1 MIITNNNSTPNTQ
14 INQKDE
20 KKDLSSPKTIFKKDS
35 AHPTELSEIDVKLNQ
50 LTNKLLDQLKANND
64 GNFKPQVLNQAKN
77 AQVAPNFAKDV
88 VDLINSI
95 KSDPNLSKFATKL
108 EEFLKPIE
116 QIKNADLASNIKNSG
131 IMLEAKISEAL
142 RKESL
147 PTSIK
152 ELLSLMKKVQGNELK
167 QSFLELAKNENSD
180 IQKSFDNLKLIL
192 ENAKT
197 KNLNVINNSNL
208 KPLLNLGKSI
218 ENTIKFLDKSAN
230 LLSNEQATQ
239 SLNKTNTSQN
249 IQTKISS
256 TVKALDFVQNLL
268 QKTQSQVEKIN
279 FELPNLK
286 NVKSIKNELINITN
300 DISKQINTLKDSL
313 GITKANTL
321 SNLMS
326 LEQSSTLIER
336 LMNAIST
343 DANNTNLQ
351 EKLSLAAKKLSS
363 IINYFDK
370 NANEAKQ
377 NLVQINHLSKLTK
390 KATLDIPNIT
400 PNNIDESL
408 KALSNDV
415 KATLLNLKEATQNG
429 ANLNNINQN
438 VNRLLTQIEMH
449 QLMSFAGN
457 SIQTYLPYVWDGLDS
472 SSVAF
477 KQGKSKFYSK
487 IDLNFIK
494 YGSVSVILGLFDGK
508 FIDIMISTGKEDF
521 KDIILNSSKEL
532 KTAITNLGLIISSFS
547 LTHKAKF
554 EPYNEQKPF
563 DLGFS
568 VKA

>member
-35 AHPTELSEIDVKLNQ
+35 AHSTELSEVDVKLNQ
-50 LTNKLLDQLKANND
+50 ITNKLLDQLKANND

-152 ELLSLMKKVQGNELK
+152 ELLSLMKKVQSNELK

-180 IQKSFDNLKLIL
+180 IQKSFDDLKLIL
-192 ENAKT
+192 ENAKA

-230 LLSNEQATQ
+230 LLSEQATQ

-256 TVKALDFVQNLL
+256 TIKALDFVQNLL

-286 NVKSIKNELINITN
+286 NIKSIKNDLINITN
-300 DISKQINTLKDSL
+300 DINKQINGLKDSF
-313 GITKANTL
+313 GIAKANTL

-326 LEQSSTLIER
+326 LEQNSTLIEN
-336 LMNAIST
+336 LMDAIST

-351 EKLSLAAKKLSS
+351 EKLSLAAKKLSN

-370 NANEAKQ
+370 NASDAKQ
-377 NLVQINHLSKLTK
+377 NLVQINHLSKLAK
-390 KATLDIPNIT
+390 KATLDIQNIE
-400 PNNIDESL
+400 PNNIDKSL

-415 KATLLNLKEATQNG
+415 KATLLNLKEATQN
-429 ANLNNINQN
+429 ASNLNNINQN

-449 QLMSFAGN
+449 QLMSFAEN

-477 KQGKSKFYSK
+477 KQGKSKFYAK

-494 YGSVSVILGLFDGK
+494 YGSVSVILGLFDSK

-554 EPYNEQKPF
+554 EPYNEQKSF
-563 DLGFS
+563 DLGFN

>member
-35 AHPTELSEIDVKLNQ
+35 AHSTELSEVDVKLNQ
-50 LTNKLLDQLKANND
+50 ITNKLLDQLKANND

-152 ELLSLMKKVQGNELK
+152 ELLSLMKKVQSNELK

-180 IQKSFDNLKLIL
+180 IQKSFDDLKLIL
-192 ENAKT
+192 ENAKA

-208 KPLLNLGKSI
+208 KPLLNLGESI
-218 ENTIKFLDKSAN
+218 ENAIKFLDKSAN
-230 LLSNEQATQ
+230 LLSEQAT
-239 SLNKTNTSQN
+239 QN

-256 TVKALDFVQNLL
+256 TIKALDFVQNLL

-279 FELPNLK
+279 FETPNLK
-286 NVKSIKNELINITN
+286 NIKSIKNDLINITN
-300 DISKQINTLKDSL
+300 DINKQINGLKDSF
-313 GITKANTL
+313 GIAKTNTL

-326 LEQSSTLIER
+326 LEQSSTLIEN
-336 LMNAIST
+336 LIDAIST

-351 EKLSLAAKKLSS
+351 EKLSLAAKKLSN

-370 NANEAKQ
+370 NASDAKQ
-377 NLVQINHLSKLTK
+377 NLVQINHLSKLAK
-390 KATLDIPNIT
+390 KATLDIQNIE
-400 PNNIDESL
+400 PNNIDKNL

-415 KATLLNLKEATQNG
+415 KATLLNLKEATQN
-429 ANLNNINQN
+429 ASNLNNINQN

-477 KQGKSKFYSK
+477 KQGKSKFYAK

-554 EPYNEQKPF
+554 EPYNEQKSF
-563 DLGFS
+563 DLGFN

>member
-35 AHPTELSEIDVKLNQ
+35 AHTTELSEIDVKLNQ

-131 IMLEAKISEAL
+131 VMLEAKVSEAL

-218 ENTIKFLDKSAN
+218 ENAIKFLDKSAN

-477 KQGKSKFYSK
+477 KQGKSKFYAK

>member
-35 AHPTELSEIDVKLNQ
+35 AHSTELSEVDVKLNQ
-50 LTNKLLDQLKANND
+50 ITNKLLDQLKANND

-152 ELLSLMKKVQGNELK
+152 ELLSLMKKVQSNELK

-180 IQKSFDNLKLIL
+180 IQKSFDDLKLIL
-192 ENAKT
+192 ENAKA

-218 ENTIKFLDKSAN
+218 ENAIKFLDKSAN
-230 LLSNEQATQ
+230 LLSEQATQ

-256 TVKALDFVQNLL
+256 TIKALDFVQNLL

-286 NVKSIKNELINITN
+286 NIKSIKNDLINITN
-300 DISKQINTLKDSL
+300 DINKQINTLKDSF
-313 GITKANTL
+313 GIAKANTL

-326 LEQSSTLIER
+326 LEQNSTLIEN
-336 LMNAIST
+336 LIDAIST

-351 EKLSLAAKKLSS
+351 EKLSLAAKKLSN

-370 NANEAKQ
+370 NASDAKQ
-377 NLVQINHLSKLTK
+377 NLVQINHLSKLAK
-390 KATLDIPNIT
+390 KATLDIQNIE
-400 PNNIDESL
+400 PNNIDKNL

-415 KATLLNLKEATQNG
+415 KATLLNLKEATQN
-429 ANLNNINQN
+429 ASNLNNINQN

-449 QLMSFAGN
+449 QLMSFAEN

-477 KQGKSKFYSK
+477 KQGKSKFYAK

-494 YGSVSVILGLFDGK
+494 YGSVSVILGLFDSK

-554 EPYNEQKPF
+554 EPYNEQKSF
-563 DLGFS
+563 DLGFN

>member
-35 AHPTELSEIDVKLNQ
+35 THSTELSEVDVKLNQ
-50 LTNKLLDQLKANND
+50 ITNKLLDQLKANND

-152 ELLSLMKKVQGNELK
+152 ELLSLMKKVQSNELK

-180 IQKSFDNLKLIL
+180 IQKSFDDLKLIL
-192 ENAKT
+192 ENAKA

-218 ENTIKFLDKSAN
+218 ENAIKFLDKSAN
-230 LLSNEQATQ
+230 LLSEQATQ
-239 SLNKTNTSQN
+239 NLNKTNTSQN

-256 TVKALDFVQNLL
+256 TIKALDFVQNLL

-286 NVKSIKNELINITN
+286 NIKSIKNDLINITN
-300 DISKQINTLKDSL
+300 DINKQINTLKDSF
-313 GITKANTL
+313 GIAKTNTL

-326 LEQSSTLIER
+326 LEQSSTLIEN
-336 LMNAIST
+336 LIDAIST

-351 EKLSLAAKKLSS
+351 EKLSLAAKKLSN

-370 NANEAKQ
+370 NAGDAKQ
-377 NLVQINHLSKLTK
+377 NLAQINHLSKLAK
-390 KATLDIPNIT
+390 KATLDIQNIE

-415 KATLLNLKEATQNG
+415 KTTLLNLKEATQN
-429 ANLNNINQN
+429 ASNLNNINQN

-477 KQGKSKFYSK
+477 KQGKSKFYAK

-554 EPYNEQKPF
+554 EPYNEQNSF
-563 DLGFS
+563 DLGFN

>member
-35 AHPTELSEIDVKLNQ
+35 THSTELSEVDVKLNQ
-50 LTNKLLDQLKANND
+50 ITNKLLDQLKANND

-152 ELLSLMKKVQGNELK
+152 ELLSLMKKVQSNELK

-180 IQKSFDNLKLIL
+180 IQKSFDDLKLIL
-192 ENAKT
+192 ENAKA

-218 ENTIKFLDKSAN
+218 ENAIKFLDKSAN
-230 LLSNEQATQ
+230 LLSEQAT
-239 SLNKTNTSQN
+239 QN

-256 TVKALDFVQNLL
+256 TIKALDFVQNLL

-286 NVKSIKNELINITN
+286 NIKSIKNDLINITN
-300 DISKQINTLKDSL
+300 DINKQINGLKDSF
-313 GITKANTL
+313 GIAKTNTL

-326 LEQSSTLIER
+326 LEQNSTLIEN
-336 LMNAIST
+336 LIDAIST

-351 EKLSLAAKKLSS
+351 EKLSLAAKKLSN

-370 NANEAKQ
+370 NASDAKQ
-377 NLVQINHLSKLTK
+377 NLAQINHLSKLAK
-390 KATLDIPNIT
+390 KATLDIQNIE
-400 PNNIDESL
+400 PNNIDKSL

-415 KATLLNLKEATQNG
+415 KATLLNLKEATQN
-429 ANLNNINQN
+429 ASNLNNINQN

-449 QLMSFAGN
+449 QLMSFAEN

-477 KQGKSKFYSK
+477 KQGKSKFYAK

-554 EPYNEQKPF
+554 EPYNEQNSF
-563 DLGFS
+563 DLGFN

>member
-35 AHPTELSEIDVKLNQ
+35 THSTELSEVDVKLNQ
-50 LTNKLLDQLKANND
+50 ITNKLLDQLKANND

-152 ELLSLMKKVQGNELK
+152 ELLSLMKKVQSNELK

-180 IQKSFDNLKLIL
+180 IQKSFDDLKLIL
-192 ENAKT
+192 ENAKA

-218 ENTIKFLDKSAN
+218 ENAIKFLDKSAN
-230 LLSNEQATQ
+230 LLSEQAT
-239 SLNKTNTSQN
+239 QN

-256 TVKALDFVQNLL
+256 TIKALDFVQNLL

-286 NVKSIKNELINITN
+286 NIKSIKNDLINITN
-300 DISKQINTLKDSL
+300 DINKQINGLKDSF
-313 GITKANTL
+313 GIAKANTL

-326 LEQSSTLIER
+326 LEQNSTLIEN
-336 LMNAIST
+336 LMDAIST

-351 EKLSLAAKKLSS
+351 EKLSLAAKKLSN

-370 NANEAKQ
+370 NAGDAKQ
-377 NLVQINHLSKLTK
+377 NLAQINHLSKLTK
-390 KATLDIPNIT
+390 KATLDIQNIE

-415 KATLLNLKEATQNG
+415 KATLLNLKEATQN
-429 ANLNNINQN
+429 ASNLNNINQN

-449 QLMSFAGN
+449 QLMSFAEN

-477 KQGKSKFYSK
+477 KQGKSKFYAK

-554 EPYNEQKPF
+554 EPYNEQNSF
-563 DLGFS
+563 DLGFN

>member
-35 AHPTELSEIDVKLNQ
+35 AHSTELSEVDVKLNQ
-50 LTNKLLDQLKANND
+50 ITNKLLDQLKANND

-152 ELLSLMKKVQGNELK
+152 ELLSLMKKVQSNELK

-180 IQKSFDNLKLIL
+180 IQKSFDDLKLIL
-192 ENAKT
+192 ENAKA

-218 ENTIKFLDKSAN
+218 ENAIKFLDKSAN
-230 LLSNEQATQ
+230 LLSEQATQ

-256 TVKALDFVQNLL
+256 TIKALDFVQNLL

-279 FELPNLK
+279 FETPNLK
-286 NVKSIKNELINITN
+286 NIKSIKNDLINITN
-300 DISKQINTLKDSL
+300 DINKQINGLKDSF
-313 GITKANTL
+313 GIAKANTL

-326 LEQSSTLIER
+326 LEQNSTLIEN
-336 LMNAIST
+336 LIDAIST

-351 EKLSLAAKKLSS
+351 EKLSLAAKKLSN

-370 NANEAKQ
+370 NAGDAKQ
-377 NLVQINHLSKLTK
+377 NLVQINHLSKLAK
-390 KATLDIPNIT
+390 KATLDIQNIE

-415 KATLLNLKEATQNG
+415 KATLLNLKEATQN
-429 ANLNNINQN
+429 ASNLNNINQN

-449 QLMSFAGN
+449 QLMSFAEN

-477 KQGKSKFYSK
+477 KQGKSKFYAK

-554 EPYNEQKPF
+554 EPYNEQKSF
-563 DLGFS
+563 DLGFN

>member
-35 AHPTELSEIDVKLNQ
+35 THSTELSEVDVKLNQ
-50 LTNKLLDQLKANND
+50 ITNKLLDQLKANND

-152 ELLSLMKKVQGNELK
+152 ELLSLMKKVQSNELK

-180 IQKSFDNLKLIL
+180 IQKSFDDLKLIL
-192 ENAKT
+192 ENAKA

-218 ENTIKFLDKSAN
+218 ENAIKFLDKSAN
-230 LLSNEQATQ
+230 LLSEQATQ

-256 TVKALDFVQNLL
+256 TIKALDFVQNLL

-286 NVKSIKNELINITN
+286 NIKSIKNDLINITN
-300 DISKQINTLKDSL
+300 DMNKQINTLKDSF
-313 GITKANTL
+313 GIAKANTL

-326 LEQSSTLIER
+326 LEQSSTLIEN
-336 LMNAIST
+336 LMDAIST

-351 EKLSLAAKKLSS
+351 EKLSLAAKKLSN

-370 NANEAKQ
+370 NASDAKQ
-377 NLVQINHLSKLTK
+377 NLVQINHLSKLAK
-390 KATLDIPNIT
+390 KATLDIQNIE
-400 PNNIDESL
+400 PNNIDKSL

-415 KATLLNLKEATQNG
+415 KATLLNLKEATQN
-429 ANLNNINQN
+429 ASNLNNINQN

-449 QLMSFAGN
+449 QLMSFAEN

-477 KQGKSKFYSK
+477 KQGKSKFYAK

-554 EPYNEQKPF
+554 EPYNEQKSF
-563 DLGFS
+563 DLGFN

>member
-477 KQGKSKFYSK
+477 KQGKSKFYAK

>member
-131 IMLEAKISEAL
+131 VMLEAKVSEAL

-218 ENTIKFLDKSAN
+218 ENAIKFLDKSAN

-300 DISKQINTLKDSL
+300 DINKQINTLKDSL

-370 NANEAKQ
+370 NAGDAKQ
-377 NLVQINHLSKLTK
+377 NLVQINHLSKLAK

-477 KQGKSKFYSK
+477 KQGKSKFYAK

>member
-35 AHPTELSEIDVKLNQ
+35 THSTELSEVDVKLNQ
-50 LTNKLLDQLKANND
+50 ITNKLLDQLKANND

-152 ELLSLMKKVQGNELK
+152 ELLSLMKKVQSNELK

-180 IQKSFDNLKLIL
+180 IQKSFDDLKLIL
-192 ENAKT
+192 ENAKA

-218 ENTIKFLDKSAN
+218 ENAIKFLDKSAN
-230 LLSNEQATQ
+230 LLSEQAT
-239 SLNKTNTSQN
+239 QN

-256 TVKALDFVQNLL
+256 TIKALDFVQNLL

-286 NVKSIKNELINITN
+286 NIKSIKNDLINITN
-300 DISKQINTLKDSL
+300 DINKQINGLKDSF
-313 GITKANTL
+313 GIAKANTL

-326 LEQSSTLIER
+326 LEQNSTLIEN
-336 LMNAIST
+336 LMDAIST

-351 EKLSLAAKKLSS
+351 EKLSLAAKKLSN

-370 NANEAKQ
+370 NASDAKQ
-377 NLVQINHLSKLTK
+377 NLAQINHLSKLAK
-390 KATLDIPNIT
+390 KATLDIQNIE

-415 KATLLNLKEATQNG
+415 KATLLNLKEATQN
-429 ANLNNINQN
+429 ASNLNNINQN

-449 QLMSFAGN
+449 QLMSFAEN

-477 KQGKSKFYSK
+477 KQGKSKFYAK

-494 YGSVSVILGLFDGK
+494 YGSVSVILGLFDSK

-554 EPYNEQKPF
+554 EPYNEQNSF
-563 DLGFS
+563 DLGFN

>member
-131 IMLEAKISEAL
+131 VMLEAKVSEAL

-208 KPLLNLGKSI
+208 KQLLNLGKSI
-218 ENTIKFLDKSAN
+218 ENAIKFLDKSAN

-449 QLMSFAGN
+449 QLMSFVGN

-477 KQGKSKFYSK
+477 KQGKSKFYAK

-563 DLGFS
+563 NLGFS

>member
-20 KKDLSSPKTIFKKDS
+20 KKDISSPKTIFKKDS

-131 IMLEAKISEAL
+131 VMLEAKISEAL

-218 ENTIKFLDKSAN
+218 ENAIKFLDKSAN

-415 KATLLNLKEATQNG
+415 KATLLNLKEAAQNG

-477 KQGKSKFYSK
+477 KQGKSKFYAK

>member
-35 AHPTELSEIDVKLNQ
+35 THSTELSEVDVKLNQ
-50 LTNKLLDQLKANND
+50 ITNKLLDQLKANND

-152 ELLSLMKKVQGNELK
+152 ELLSLMKKVQSNELK

-180 IQKSFDNLKLIL
+180 IQKSFDDLKLIL
-192 ENAKT
+192 ENAKA

-218 ENTIKFLDKSAN
+218 ENAIKFLDKSAN
-230 LLSNEQATQ
+230 LLSEQATQ
-239 SLNKTNTSQN
+239 NLNKTNTSQN

-256 TVKALDFVQNLL
+256 TIKALDFVQNLL

-286 NVKSIKNELINITN
+286 NIKSIKNDLINITN
-300 DISKQINTLKDSL
+300 DINKQINGLKDSF
-313 GITKANTL
+313 GIAKANTL

-326 LEQSSTLIER
+326 LEQNSTLIEN
-336 LMNAIST
+336 LMDAIST

-351 EKLSLAAKKLSS
+351 EKLSLAAKKLSN

-370 NANEAKQ
+370 NAGDAKQ
-377 NLVQINHLSKLTK
+377 NLAQINHLSKLTK
-390 KATLDIPNIT
+390 KATLDIQNIE

-415 KATLLNLKEATQNG
+415 KATLLNLKEATQN
-429 ANLNNINQN
+429 ASNLNSINQN

-449 QLMSFAGN
+449 QLMSFAEN

-477 KQGKSKFYSK
+477 KQGKSKFYAK

-494 YGSVSVILGLFDGK
+494 YGSVSVILGLFDSK

-554 EPYNEQKPF
+554 EPYNEQNSF
-563 DLGFS
+563 DLGFN

>member
-1 MIITNNNSTPNTQ
+1 MIITNNNNTPNTQ

-35 AHPTELSEIDVKLNQ
+35 THSTELSEVDVKLNQ
-50 LTNKLLDQLKANND
+50 ITNKLLDQLKANND

-116 QIKNADLASNIKNSG
+116 QIKNVDLASNIKNSG

-152 ELLSLMKKVQGNELK
+152 ELLSLMKKVQSNELK

-180 IQKSFDNLKLIL
+180 IQKSFDDLKLIL
-192 ENAKT
+192 ENAKA

-218 ENTIKFLDKSAN
+218 ENATKFLDKSAN
-230 LLSNEQATQ
+230 LLSEQAT
-239 SLNKTNTSQN
+239 QN

-256 TVKALDFVQNLL
+256 TIKALDFVQNLL

-286 NVKSIKNELINITN
+286 NIKSIKNDLINITN
-300 DISKQINTLKDSL
+300 DINKQINGLKDSF
-313 GITKANTL
+313 GIAKANTL

-326 LEQSSTLIER
+326 LEQSSTLIEN
-336 LMNAIST
+336 LMDAIST

-351 EKLSLAAKKLSS
+351 EKLSLAAKKLSN

-370 NANEAKQ
+370 NASDAKQ
-377 NLVQINHLSKLTK
+377 NLVQINHLSKLAK
-390 KATLDIPNIT
+390 KATLDIQNIE
-400 PNNIDESL
+400 PNNIDKSL

-415 KATLLNLKEATQNG
+415 KATLLNLKEATQN
-429 ANLNNINQN
+429 ASNLNSINQN

-449 QLMSFAGN
+449 QLMSFAEN

-477 KQGKSKFYSK
+477 KQGKSKFYAK

-494 YGSVSVILGLFDGK
+494 YGSVSVILGLFDSK

-554 EPYNEQKPF
+554 EPYNEQKSF
-563 DLGFS
+563 DLGFN